1 MQKIDEVVLVNR
13 GYLDRNDHSD
23 DLCIRNICTALE
35 NGVCEPVL
43 EVAEAVLRIFTV
55 LSNERKSFGWIGTL
69 CFLVWDASIPTR
81 GQVLEHQFDLIIVF
95 FVFCNFEPETDSR
108 FATPAIIGTTNI
120 IVQLFVG
127 LESLQIKFTKVL
139 ELGVFIQ

>member
-13 GYLDRNDHSD
+13 RYLDRNDHSD
-23 DLCIRNICTALE
+23 DLSIRNICTAFE

-43 EVAEAVLRIFTV
+43 KVAEAVLRVFTV

-69 CFLVWDASIPTR
+69 CFLVWDASIPIR
-81 GQVLEHQFDLIIVF
+81 RQVLEHQFDLIIVF
-95 FVFCNFEPETDSR
+95 FVFRNFEPETDSR
-108 FATPAIIGTTNI
+108 FVTPAIFGTANV

-127 LESLQIKFTKVL
+127 LESLQIKFAKVL
-139 ELGVFIQ
+139 ELGILTQ